1 MDKNILVLSNISK
14 SYRQGSESITIFD
27 NFNLAVNKGEFI
39 SITGPSGSGK
49 TTLLNLVGLID
60 SIDKGEILLNAKNIS
75 NQNSNEKSEVR
86 RNNFGFIYQNYN
98 LFDNFSAIENIT
110 LPLILIGEAK
120 DVAFEKADELMN
132 IFDISHRKYHFPNS
146 LSGGEQQRVAIA
158 RALINKPKIVIADE
172 PTGNLDSKT
181 AQEIQARANDFLEK
195 EKILLEEKRK
205 ELGVQD
211 DILEIEELS
220 LKMIIKLG
228 ENDVKSLEDFA
239 YCSTDDLVGWEEYKD
254 GVKHRELGLH
264 SSFELGEDYAN
275 ELIMKA
281 RKIVGIIEEDSEESS
296 DEEIHDDQDEV
307 SDSDELEIN
316 SEDN

>member
-14 SYRQGSESITIFD
+14 SYRQGSESISIFD
-27 NFNLAVNKGEFI
+27 NFNLTVDKGEFI

-60 SIDKGEILLNAKNIS
+60 SIDKGEILLDAKIIS
-75 NQNSNEKSEVR
+75 NKNSNEKSEVR

-110 LPLILIGEAK
+110 LPLILRGEAK

-172 PTGNLDSKT
+172 PTGNLDYENSVNVFKYLIDYI
-181 AQEIQARANDFLEK
+181 ESEK
-195 EKILLEEKRK
+195 
-205 ELGVQD
+205 
-211 DILEIEELS
+211 
-220 LKMIIKLG
+220 M
-228 ENDVKSLEDFA
+228 
-239 YCSTDDLVGWEEYKD
+239 T
-254 GVKHRELGLH
+254 
-264 SSFELGEDYAN
+264 
-275 ELIMKA
+275 LIMATHNQEWANK
-281 RKIVGIIEEDSEESS
+281 S
-296 DEEIHDDQDEV
+296 DRRIDL
-307 SDSDELEIN
+307 S
-316 SEDN
+316 

>member
-60 SIDKGEILLNAKNIS
+60 SIDKGEILLNAKIIS
-75 NQNSNEKSEVR
+75 NQNSNEKSVVR

-172 PTGNLDSKT
+172 PTGNLDYENSVNVFKYLIDYI
-181 AQEIQARANDFLEK
+181 ESEK
-195 EKILLEEKRK
+195 
-205 ELGVQD
+205 
-211 DILEIEELS
+211 
-220 LKMIIKLG
+220 M
-228 ENDVKSLEDFA
+228 
-239 YCSTDDLVGWEEYKD
+239 T
-254 GVKHRELGLH
+254 
-264 SSFELGEDYAN
+264 
-275 ELIMKA
+275 LIMATHNQEWANKSN
-281 RKIVGIIEEDSEESS
+281 RRIDLS
-296 DEEIHDDQDEV
+296 
-307 SDSDELEIN
+307 
-316 SEDN
+316 

>member
-14 SYRQGSESITIFD
+14 SYRQGSESISIFD
-27 NFNLAVNKGEFI
+27 NFNLTVDKGEFI

-60 SIDKGEILLNAKNIS
+60 SIDKGEILLDAKIIS

-98 LFDNFSAIENIT
+98 LFDNFSAIENII

-158 RALINKPKIVIADE
+158 RALINKPDIVIADE
-172 PTGNLDSKT
+172 PTGNLDHENSVNVFKYLIDYI
-181 AQEIQARANDFLEK
+181 ESEK
-195 EKILLEEKRK
+195 
-205 ELGVQD
+205 
-211 DILEIEELS
+211 
-220 LKMIIKLG
+220 M
-228 ENDVKSLEDFA
+228 
-239 YCSTDDLVGWEEYKD
+239 T
-254 GVKHRELGLH
+254 
-264 SSFELGEDYAN
+264 
-275 ELIMKA
+275 LIMATHNHEWANK
-281 RKIVGIIEEDSEESS
+281 S
-296 DEEIHDDQDEV
+296 DRRIDL
-307 SDSDELEIN
+307 S
-316 SEDN
+316 

>member
-14 SYRQGSESITIFD
+14 SYRQGSEYITIFD
-27 NFNLAVNKGEFI
+27 NFNLTVNKGEFI

-60 SIDKGEILLNAKNIS
+60 SIDKGEILLNAKVIS
-75 NQNSNEKSEVR
+75 NQKSNEKSQVR

-120 DVAFEKADELMN
+120 DVAFKKADELMN

-172 PTGNLDSKT
+172 PTGNLDYENSVNVFKYLIDYI
-181 AQEIQARANDFLEK
+181 ESEK
-195 EKILLEEKRK
+195 
-205 ELGVQD
+205 
-211 DILEIEELS
+211 
-220 LKMIIKLG
+220 M
-228 ENDVKSLEDFA
+228 
-239 YCSTDDLVGWEEYKD
+239 T
-254 GVKHRELGLH
+254 
-264 SSFELGEDYAN
+264 
-275 ELIMKA
+275 LIMATHNQEWANK
-281 RKIVGIIEEDSEESS
+281 S
-296 DEEIHDDQDEV
+296 DRRIDL
-307 SDSDELEIN
+307 S
-316 SEDN
+316 

>member
-14 SYRQGSESITIFD
+14 SYRQGSEYITIFD
-27 NFNLAVNKGEFI
+27 NFNLTVNKGEFI

-60 SIDKGEILLNAKNIS
+60 SIDKGEILLNAKIIS
-75 NQNSNEKSEVR
+75 NQNSNEKSVVR

-172 PTGNLDSKT
+172 PTGNLDYENSVNVFKYLIDYI
-181 AQEIQARANDFLEK
+181 ESEK
-195 EKILLEEKRK
+195 
-205 ELGVQD
+205 
-211 DILEIEELS
+211 
-220 LKMIIKLG
+220 M
-228 ENDVKSLEDFA
+228 
-239 YCSTDDLVGWEEYKD
+239 T
-254 GVKHRELGLH
+254 
-264 SSFELGEDYAN
+264 
-275 ELIMKA
+275 LIMATHNQEWANK
-281 RKIVGIIEEDSEESS
+281 S
-296 DEEIHDDQDEV
+296 DRRIDL
-307 SDSDELEIN
+307 S
-316 SEDN
+316 